1 MRDQRVK
8 NHRNLSLKT
17 KLTAMMVLTSSAV
30 LLLAS
35 LALVAGEL
43 IRLRANM
50 SENLSTLADVL
61 GTNCAVAL
69 TFNDPRAAEETLRA
83 LTAVRSVLTA
93 RIEDKRGDVFATY
106 SPDDGIAQSGRSAG
120 PMRVRR
126 PSVGSEKDEKRVL
139 AFLFGETIEV
149 SKPILLDG
157 ERIGNV
163 IIKSDMQE
171 FHTRLKWYG
180 TVLVLGML
188 VFIFIAYVLSLI
200 LQRVVSKPI
209 SDLVD
214 AMKHVSEQGD
224 YSVRAVRHSDDELG
238 ILISGFN
245 RMLGHIQDSDQK
257 LKQHGEHLE
266 EKVAARTAE
275 LYQSNRD
282 LERTVEE
289 LNTAKE
295 AAEAASLAKSQFL
308 ANMSHEI
315 RTPMNGVLGMSE
327 LLLNSNLTERQRALA
342 QTVMKSGE
350 TLLRVINDI
359 LDFSRIEA
367 GRLELESVEF
377 NVCQAA
383 EETVELLAEHAHRKG
398 LELIAQVQD
407 LPGGLV
413 GDAGRLRQ
421 IMTNLVSNAIKF
433 TETGE
438 VLLRVS
444 LLEDSV
450 DTALIGFEVKDTGIG
465 IDPRAQ
471 DDIFDA
477 FSQADGSMS
486 RKYGG
491 SGLGLAI
498 SRQLVEMMGGK
509 ISVESWP
516 GVGSTFRFS
525 VRLKKQP
532 TGSRPTPSVESGSIP
547 AESLR
552 VLIVDD
558 NETNRS
564 ILHQQIRSWGFRNGS
579 AENGVQ
585 ALEML
590 RVAAGKGESYHIAL
604 IDMMMPGMNGLD
616 LALEMK
622 KDPSLSKVKLIMLTS
637 VGQDREPQSL
647 GRSSIALSLTKPVR
661 QSQLLEALLKVMR
674 GGLTSHAPAP
684 GEPDAARAS
693 RDFARFPARILLVED
708 NPVNQEVTRAMLMSL
723 GLEPDIVSNG
733 LGALEAL
740 SSRVYDL
747 VLMDCQ
753 MPEMDGYEATRK
765 IRSLESAQESGGG
778 AKLPYPSHIPIV
790 ALTAH
795 AMEGDREQCLEAG
808 MDDYLSKPFTRDQIM
823 DVLQRWLSR

>member
-1 MRDQRVK
+1 MKRL
-8 NHRNLSLKT
+8 RNLSLKT

-35 LALVAGEL
+35 LALVASEL
-43 IRLRANM
+43 IRLRANLIE
-50 SENLSTLADVL
+50 SLSTLADVL

-69 TFNDPRAAEETLRA
+69 TFNDPRAAQETLRA
-83 LTAVRSVLTA
+83 LIAVGSVLTA
-93 RIEDKRGDVFATY
+93 RIEDKQGTVFATY
-106 SPDDGIAQSGRSAG
+106 SPDHATAHSGRSTG
-120 PMRVRR
+120 PKR
-126 PSVGSEKDEKRVL
+126 PGKPSTDSQHEEKGMLES
-139 AFLFGETIEV
+139 FFGETLEV

-163 IIKSDMQE
+163 VIKSDMRE

-180 TVLVLGML
+180 IVLAFAML
-188 VFIFIAYVLSLI
+188 VFIFIAYLLSLI
-200 LQRVVSKPI
+200 LQRIVSKPI

-214 AMKHVSEQGD
+214 TMKHISDQGD

-245 RMLGHIQDSDQK
+245 RMLGHIQESDQK

-266 EKVAARTAE
+266 EVVAERTAE
-275 LYQSNRD
+275 LHRSNLE
-282 LERTVEE
+282 LERTIVE
-289 LNTAKE
+289 LNAAKE

-327 LLLNSNLTERQRALA
+327 LLLNSDLNERQRALA
-342 QTVMKSGE
+342 QTVMRSGE

-367 GRLELESVEF
+367 GRLELESAELDVR
-377 NVCQAA
+377 QAA

-407 LPGGLV
+407 LPTGLM

-433 TETGE
+433 TEDGE

-444 LLEDSV
+444 LLEDSP
-450 DTALIGFEVKDTGIG
+450 DTALIGVEVRDTGIG

-471 DDIFDA
+471 DDVFDA

-498 SRQLVEMMGGK
+498 SKQLVEMMGGR
-509 ISVESWP
+509 ISVESSP
-516 GVGSTFRFS
+516 GLGSTFRFS
-525 VRLKKQP
+525 VRFKKEP
-532 TGSRPTPSVESGSIP
+532 AGSQSAPSKGLGLPP

-564 ILHQQIRSWGFRNGS
+564 ILHEQIRSWGFRNGS
-579 AENGVQ
+579 ARNGLQ

-590 RVAAGKGESYHIAL
+590 RNSARRGESFDIAL
-604 IDMMMPGMNGLD
+604 IDMVMPGMNGID
-616 LALEMK
+616 LASEIK
-622 KDPSLSKVKLIMLTS
+622 KDPSLSKLKLILLSS
-637 VGQDREPQSL
+637 VGHHGEPQSL
-647 GRSSIALSLTKPVR
+647 SRSGIALSLTKPVR
-661 QSQLLEALLKVMR
+661 QSQLYEALVSVMER
-674 GGLTSHAPAP
+674 GQIPDGSTP
-684 GEPDAARAS
+684 GGPDAGGES
-693 RDFARFPARILLVED
+693 RDFAKLPARILLAED
-708 NPVNQEVTRAMLMSL
+708 NPVNQEVTRAMLISL

-740 SSRVYDL
+740 SRGKYDL

-753 MPEMDGYEATRK
+753 MPEMDGYEATRR
-765 IRSLESAQESGGG
+765 IRRLESEQNSQGGTRLRHP
-778 AKLPYPSHIPIV
+778 AHIPIV

-808 MDDYLSKPFTRDQIM
+808 MDDYLSKPFTRNQLM
-823 DVLQRWLSR
+823 DVLQRWLSP